1 MFINSLMISAH
12 KPSHHHL
19 PIIIIII
26 NPIYNLTFKDLLQ
39 TLHFSNVISLSYFPR
54 DSFKK
59 STIHSSTCTPL
70 TLSLSSS
77 LLLPPKGS
85 WSIFSWL
92 KLKGV
97 ALNNS
102 MGGHGDHHRERNKK
116 ESDNDDDEDGTEY
129 EVQDLRDRI
138 KSSRG
143 SRFNLLENEFGL
155 VNNTE
160 SSLITN
166 LRRKLS
172 RESVVNGIRY
182 VSTGPVIH
190 PDNRSVI
197 LFFLLKYLFFY
208 IYNLFPWFWFFYLT
222 KASIWLINFFFF

>member
-1 MFINSLMISAH
+1 
-12 KPSHHHL
+12 
-19 PIIIIII
+19 
-26 NPIYNLTFKDLLQ
+26 
-39 TLHFSNVISLSYFPR
+39 
-54 DSFKK
+54 
-59 STIHSSTCTPL
+59 
-70 TLSLSSS
+70 
-77 LLLPPKGS
+77 
-85 WSIFSWL
+85 
-92 KLKGV
+92 
-97 ALNNS
+97 

-116 ESDNDDDEDGTEY
+116 GPDNNEDDTEY

-172 RESVVNGIRY
+172 RESVINGIRY

-197 LFFLLKYLFFY
+197 
-208 IYNLFPWFWFFYLT
+208 P
-222 KASIWLINFFFF
+222 FFFSP

>member
-1 MFINSLMISAH
+1 
-12 KPSHHHL
+12 
-19 PIIIIII
+19 
-26 NPIYNLTFKDLLQ
+26 
-39 TLHFSNVISLSYFPR
+39 
-54 DSFKK
+54 
-59 STIHSSTCTPL
+59 
-70 TLSLSSS
+70 
-77 LLLPPKGS
+77 
-85 WSIFSWL
+85 
-92 KLKGV
+92 
-97 ALNNS
+97 

-116 ESDNDDDEDGTEY
+116 ESNNDDDEDGTEY

-172 RESVVNGIRY
+172 RESVINGIRY
-182 VSTGPVIH
+182 VSTGPAIH

-197 LFFLLKYLFFY
+197 LFFSSSN
-208 IYNLFPWFWFFYLT
+208 IYFSIFIICFLDFDFFYLT
-222 KASIWLINFFFF
+222 KASI